1 MIVWDSN
8 VLAYLY
14 LLGVFTE
21 VAEALLEHD
30 PDGGVPVL
38 WRNGFRNIL
47 AGYMR
52 RERLT

>member
-1 MIVWDSN
+1 M
-8 VLAYLY
+8 AYLY
-14 LLGVFTE
+14 LPGAFTE

-30 PDGGVPVL
+30 PDWCRLFSGAM
-38 WRNGFRNIL
+38 GFRNIL